1 MKTFLKFIT
10 ATIVVLVI
18 VYFAGP
24 RTTKATYN
32 ATLPAVSAIEKLE
45 TYVQTQESKHK
56 IKPGNEAE
64 IVWADSTNHQ
74 QTEYVV
80 VYLHGFSASK
90 EEGNPVHINFARSIK
105 ANLYLARLAD
115 HGIDTIAPMQYFTA
129 EKLWET
135 AKEAFAI
142 GKKLGKKVILVGTST
157 GGTLALQLAATYPE
171 VHSLVLLSPNIEI
184 NDNKVWLL
192 NNPWG
197 LQIARKVSGGDER
210 VLDGKT
216 PIYKK
221 FWYDHYRLESVV
233 QLQELLESSMNKALF
248 EKVKQPTLMLYYYKS
263 EQEQDPVVKVSAML
277 EMFDALGTPVDKK
290 EKLAL
295 PNTGNHVVGSYI
307 TSKDLVSVEK
317 AMNNFAKKYI
327 N

>member
-1 MKTFLKFIT
+1 MKTILKFLT
-10 ATIVVLVI
+10 ATIVVLAI

-24 RTTKATYN
+24 RTTKATYK
-32 ATLPAVSAIEKLE
+32 AALPTVPTIEKLE
-45 TYVQTQESKHK
+45 TYIHSQESKYK

-64 IVWADSTNHQ
+64 IVWADINHQ
-74 QTEYVV
+74 QTEYAV

-90 EEGNPVHINFARSIK
+90 EEGNPVHTNFAKSIN

-129 EKLWET
+129 DKLWET

-157 GGTLALQLAATYPE
+157 GGTLALQLAAAYPE
-171 VHSLVLLSPNIEI
+171 VHSLVLLSPNIAI
-184 NDNKVWLL
+184 NDDKVWLL

-233 QLQELLESSMNKALF
+233 QLQELLESAMTKQTF
-248 EKVKQPTLMLYYYKS
+248 EKVKQPTLMLYYYKN

-277 EMFDALGTPVDKK
+277 EMFDELGTPTEKK
-290 EKLAL
+290 EQHAL
-295 PNTGNHVVGSYI
+295 PNTGNHVIGSYI
-307 TSKDLVSVEK
+307 TSKDIPSVER
-317 AMNNFAKKYI
+317 AINEFVKKHI